1 MRYILLVVALLE
13 VCDVTKHGSHLGS
26 HLGFYQKLN
35 SGKNSK
41 NKQFL
46 RLTRKITK
54 IITLHHFIHK
64 LYFYSWKK
72 LKKHT
77 SHSKTAWPPATYD
90 VISRNHSNWSSL
102 NLSQNARE
110 GLTNSYRKLQVLM
123 FYRLGKKCRKT
134 LGGGCQPPPSPLYV
148 QGLIRIMFSVITVD
162 FPYGLWQRLIYK
174 LQENKPVLLAGLL
187 IHNRDK
193 KNRKRRQYKRIIIL
207 LACNCPHCYQN
218 QYKENSSL
226 H

>member
-1 MRYILLVVALLE
+1 MEGCINPRTYTQSHTPTVVQGRGWLTPPSLWVFDTLQYFETILPSVESLWSSLYKMRYILLVVALLE
-13 VCDVTKHGSHLGS
+13 VCDVTKHDRHLGS

-77 SHSKTAWPPATYD
+77 F
-90 VISRNHSNWSSL
+90 SL
-102 NLSQNARE
+102 KN
-110 GLTNSYRKLQVLM
+110 GLTTCY
-123 FYRLGKKCRKT
+123 
-134 LGGGCQPPPSPLYV
+134 
-148 QGLIRIMFSVITVD
+148 
-162 FPYGLWQRLIYK
+162 LWRHI
-174 LQENKPVLLAGLL
+174 
-187 IHNRDK
+187 
-193 KNRKRRQYKRIIIL
+193 
-207 LACNCPHCYQN
+207 
-218 QYKENSSL
+218 S
-226 H
+226 